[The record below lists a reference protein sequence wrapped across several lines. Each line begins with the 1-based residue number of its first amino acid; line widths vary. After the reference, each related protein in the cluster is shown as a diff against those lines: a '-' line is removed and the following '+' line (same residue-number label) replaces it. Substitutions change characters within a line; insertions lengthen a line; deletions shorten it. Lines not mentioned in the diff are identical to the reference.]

1 MADEIAGRT
10 PAGDRK
16 KMTSAPMPKLI
27 RITTAPIS
35 LNVLLPGQMK
45 YMQEHGFQVIMVSS
59 DGKELETVKANEGCP
74 HHIIP
79 MTRRMTPFADLRC
92 LWLLYR
98 FFRKEKPDIVHSHTP
113 KAGLLAMLAAKFAGV
128 KIRVHTIAGLR
139 FVTTKGFG
147 RRVLI
152 FMEKLTG
159 RAATHVWPN
168 SYSMEKYIREHKL
181 VKASKLEVIGK
192 GSSNGV
198 KLTRYSP
205 AVLKADKL
213 EEIKQHIGYDE
224 KLIYFLSVGRIVHDK
239 GMDELLNAFVRIY
252 KENPAARLLLVGAF
266 EDEVDPV
273 SDEARALIQT
283 HPGVIMAGWSDAVE
297 YYMHLAY
304 ALVHPS
310 HREGFPN
317 VLLQAGAMHCPVLCS
332 RIDGNIDIVE
342 HGKTGLIFEVKNEDS
357 LYEQMKYA
365 AANPA
370 DLKQYTIRL
379 RKLIEDYFDQP
390 VIHTLLHKRY
400 LRLLEK
406 EGIPS

>member
-1 MADEIAGRT
+1 
-10 PAGDRK
+10 
-16 KMTSAPMPKLI
+16 MPKLV

-45 YMQEHGFQVIMVSS
+45 YMQEHGFNVIMVSS

-79 MTRRMTPFADLRC
+79 MTRRMTPFGDLRC
-92 LWLLYR
+92 LWMLYR
-98 FFRKEKPDIVHSHTP
+98 YFRKEKPDIVHSHTP
-113 KAGLLAMLAAKFAGV
+113 KAGLLAMLAAKFAGI
-128 KIRVHTIAGLR
+128 KIRVHTVAGLR

-159 RAATHVWPN
+159 KAATHVWPN
-168 SYSMEKYIREHKL
+168 SYSMEKYIREKKL
-181 VKASKLEVIGK
+181 VKAAKLEVIGR

-198 KLTRYSP
+198 KLSRYSP
-205 AVLKADKL
+205 SAIREEKL
-213 EEIKQHIGYDE
+213 NEIKKHIQYDE
-224 KLIYFLSVGRIVHDK
+224 KLIYLLSVGRIVHDK

-252 KENPAARLLLVGAF
+252 NEYPAARLLLVGAF

-273 SDEARALIQT
+273 SEKARQLIQT
-283 HPGVIMAGWSDAVE
+283 HPDVIMAGWSDAVE
-297 YYMHLAY
+297 YYMHFAY

-332 RIDGNIDIVE
+332 RIDGNIDITE
-342 HGKTGLIFEVKNEDS
+342 HEKTGLIFEVKDEES
-357 LYEQMKYA
+357 LYHQLKYA
-365 AANPA
+365 IENPA
-370 DLKQYTIRL
+370 LIREMANTL
-379 RKLIEDYFDQP
+379 RRQIEEYFDQP
-390 VIHTLLHKRY
+390 VIHALLRKKY
-400 LRLLEK
+400 LELLEK
-406 EGIPS
+406 EGIPF

>member
-1 MADEIAGRT
+1 
-10 PAGDRK
+10 
-16 KMTSAPMPKLI
+16 MPKLI

-45 YMQEHGFQVIMVSS
+45 YMQEHGFNVIMVSS
-59 DGKELETVKANEGCP
+59 DGKELETVKTNEGCP

-79 MTRRMTPFADLRC
+79 MTRRMTPFGDLRC

-113 KAGLLAMLAAKFAGV
+113 KAGLLAMLAARFAGV

-139 FVTTKGFG
+139 FVTTKGFS

-168 SYSMEKYIREHKL
+168 SYSMEKYIREEKL
-181 VKASKLEVIGK
+181 VKASKMEVIGR

-198 KLTRYSP
+198 RLSRYSP
-205 AVLKADKL
+205 GVINEEKL
-213 EEIKQHIGYDE
+213 AAIKQHISYDE
-224 KLIYFLSVGRIVHDK
+224 KLTYFLSVGRIVHDK
-239 GMDELLNAFVRIY
+239 GMDELLQAFVRIY
-252 KENPAARLLLVGAF
+252 DTHPSARLLLVGAF

-273 SDEARALIQT
+273 SDKARELIQT

-297 YYMHLAY
+297 YYMHIAY
-304 ALVHPS
+304 ALIHPS

-342 HGKTGLIFEVKNEDS
+342 HGKTGLIFEVKDEES
-357 LYEQMKYA
+357 LFQQMKYA
-365 AANPA
+365 IDNPA
-370 DLKQYTIRL
+370 PLREYAQSL
-379 RKLIEDYFDQP
+379 RKHIEQYFDQP
-390 VIHTLLHKRY
+390 VIHALLHKRY
-400 LRLLEK
+400 LQLLEK
-406 EGIPS
+406 EGTRP